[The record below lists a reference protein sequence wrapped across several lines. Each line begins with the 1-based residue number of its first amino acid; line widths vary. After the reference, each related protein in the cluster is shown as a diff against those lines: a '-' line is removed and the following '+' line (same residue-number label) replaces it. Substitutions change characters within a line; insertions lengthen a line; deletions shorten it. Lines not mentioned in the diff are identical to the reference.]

1 MTVSLGHP
9 ALERVAEVLVGPDG
23 GGCVFGSGYLLG
35 ERLVLTARHLLDDA
49 PADSR
54 VSVRLGG
61 RPALHPA
68 EQVWRSAAPGHDL
81 ALVRLTGP
89 SAPEAATPPPVL
101 GRLDADPA
109 RVVPVTATGY
119 PALAGLVDA
128 DRVAVRDSYQVTAEV
143 TTHSYVKTGRLEL
156 RCHGRSDAT
165 GARWR
170 GLSGGAV
177 FAEDSL
183 IGVVVSADGDTPVLH
198 ATPISVVAA
207 DPHLRS
213 LLSGD
218 GVGPDLRPVRRTAA
232 YARRVRRLARQ
243 VGELQDRE
251 AELAEIARFARSH
264 PSWYS
269 RGGGFYGRHLW
280 RPDRS
285 DDGPSSRDPSGYGR
299 LDEDGLPYAPTHASY
314 RWITG
319 PPWAG
324 KTALAAHFAAFPPP
338 DVDVVSFFASRSF
351 GEQTRQFQQEVC
363 DQLAA
368 LLGEPA
374 QTFSG
379 QGALDSLWQRANDRA
394 AFYGRNLL
402 LLVDGLD
409 ENDESPP
416 IAALL
421 PTETGATGHV
431 LVLSRA
437 MPPIPAAVP
446 RDHPLRDEERCPRVP
461 LFPTRRADQ
470 LRERATDELT
480 TLLPDREVRAVLGTL
495 AVGGPMTLD
504 DLRAVLETAGGA
516 PDPYDLR
523 NLVRSVPARVL
534 ASVTDRSD
542 GSDGSEGAE
551 GAAERFGFAHD
562 ELRRATLAEIGVVA
576 ARHREALHVWA
587 DTYARR
593 AWPDDTPDY
602 LVAHYPA
609 VLLASSDTARLT
621 ALTSPERVTM
631 WQRRTGHDTDAAREI
646 SDALGAL
653 AEGEGDDLRAA
664 AVLAMRR
671 YRLFEVPADPS
682 FGFPAAI
689 PIGWAEQGQWA
700 RADYLASVIWSSAR
714 AYAGIALVA
723 ADRGDRERFHGL
735 ARRAWDAARRS
746 PAGALWDAP
755 RLAAV
760 GRAAF
765 GLDAPDLG
773 RQLLHAAAESLRG
786 DVGGND
792 GLRGKALAE
801 TAGEHAVAGERDAAL
816 ALIGTAE
823 RLVHG
828 SSVTSEQRGVVAFQ
842 SALVR
847 GLDGALAAFA
857 VPREGVEAARMQA
870 SFARAAGR
878 LGHVASCLFALEAA
892 EAALRGLDPDAHL
905 LAVAEVVEAAART
918 GHDGIARRLA
928 DEAIARMPSATG
940 PWQRDGARAR
950 LAPLYELLGEPERA
964 DALTDEAG
972 EAEYRLAA
980 LSACAETAYER
991 GASERAGRLLD
1002 RAERLP
1008 PVDHLAGGQ
1017 SDPRRE
1023 LAAVNARCARPDRA
1037 EGILR
1042 ALTVPGRHFWERL
1055 ALAGAV
1061 GDSGR
1066 LDQSDRVLALA
1077 GGDGDWAHRAAA
1089 ALAVGAA
1096 RAGDL
1101 DRVRELAAFSDTAH
1115 RPLLLRFAAVG
1126 AAEGGHFHLT
1136 ARLID
1141 LEREARPVSGRAVQR
1156 GKEDDPVATAAFLAV
1171 RAGEPGWA
1179 EHFAGLVRP
1188 LNVPWPPSGP
1198 AIALAV
1204 RGDFD
1209 GARRRALEISMRPD
1223 QAETLA
1229 IVAEI
1234 AAVRGHGAVADQL
1247 LELAWESVELWHAT
1261 EYARGHAL
1269 SRLAVAAAR
1278 AGRLGWLG
1286 GLLRRMHAAHPDHR
1300 VPALAA
1306 RAEAL
1311 ARQGE
1316 HAKAVAS
1323 LDESFTCFT
1332 SRQGGADENKALVAL
1347 VTAGRAV
1354 DPARSRRQVI
1364 RLLADRQ
1371 RTPALLPAVL
1381 LADPGLAPLTIDL
1394 MSGSPDPVG
1403 P

>member
-1 MTVSLGHP
+1 MTVFIGHP

-49 PADSR
+49 PADGR

-68 EQVWRSAAPGHDL
+68 EPVWRSAAPETDL

-89 SAPEAATPPPVL
+89 SAPDGVTPPPVL

-109 RVVPVTATGY
+109 RVVAVTATGF

-143 TTHSYVKTGRLEL
+143 TTHSYVKTRRLEL
-156 RCHGRSDAT
+156 RLHGRSDAT

-183 IGVVVSADGDTPVLH
+183 IGVVVSAAGDTPVLH
-198 ATPISVVAA
+198 ATPLSAVCA
-207 DPHLRS
+207 DPRLRS
-213 LLSGD
+213 LLAAD
-218 GVGPDLRPVRRTAA
+218 GVDPDPRSVRRTAA
-232 YARRVRRLARQ
+232 YTRRVRRLARQ
-243 VGELQDRE
+243 VGELQDRA
-251 AELAEIARFARSH
+251 AELAEIEGFARS
-264 PSWYS
+264 
-269 RGGGFYGRHLW
+269 R
-280 RPDRS
+280 
-285 DDGPSSRDPSGYGR
+285 
-299 LDEDGLPYAPTHASY
+299 ASY

-324 KTALAAHFAAFPPP
+324 KTALAAHFAAFPPS
-338 DVDVVSFFASRSF
+338 DIDVVSFFVSRSF

-368 LLGEPA
+368 LVGDPQ

-394 AFYGRNLL
+394 ASHGRNLL

-446 RDHPLRDEERCPRVP
+446 RDHPLRDEDRCPRVP
-461 LFPTRRADQ
+461 LSPTRRADQ

-480 TLLPDREVRAVLGTL
+480 TLLPDRDVRAVLGTL

-504 DLRAVLETAGGA
+504 DLGAVMETAGGA
-516 PDPYDLR
+516 LDPYDLR

-534 ASVTDRSD
+534 SSAADWSGGSHESD
-542 GSDGSEGAE
+542 GSGGAA

-562 ELRRATLAEIGVVA
+562 ELRRATLAEIGAAA

-593 AWPDDTPDY
+593 AWPEDTPEY
-602 LVAHYPA
+602 LLAHYPA

-621 ALTSPERVTM
+621 ALASPERVAM

-646 SDALGAL
+646 TDALQAL
-653 AEGEGDDLRAA
+653 VAGEGDDLRAA
-664 AVLAMRR
+664 ADLAMRR

-682 FGFPAAI
+682 FGFPADI

-700 RADYLASVIWSSAR
+700 RADYLASVVWSSAR

-723 ADRGDRERFHGL
+723 ARLGERERFHGL
-735 ARRAWDAARRS
+735 ARRAWDAARHS
-746 PAGALWDAP
+746 PAGAVWDAP

-760 GRAAF
+760 GRAAY
-765 GLDAPDLG
+765 GLDAPELG
-773 RQLLHAAAESLRG
+773 RLLLQAAAESLSH
-786 DVGGND
+786 DD
-792 GLRGKALAE
+792 SDDLRVKALAE
-801 TAGEHAVAGERDAAL
+801 TAGEHAAAGEWDAAL

-823 RLVHG
+823 RLVRAG
-828 SSVTSEQRGVVAFQ
+828 RSVTSARRVDVAFQ

-847 GLDGALAAFA
+847 GLDGALAAFP

-878 LGHVASCLFALEAA
+878 LGHGASCLYALEAA
-892 EAALRGLDPDAHL
+892 EAALTRLDPDEYL
-905 LAVAEVVEAAART
+905 LAVADVVEAAARA
-918 GHDGIARRLA
+918 GHDGTARRLA
-928 DEAIARMPSATG
+928 EEAIARMPSATS

-964 DALTDEAG
+964 DALTDEIG
-972 EAEYRLAA
+972 KVEYRLAA
-980 LSACAETAYER
+980 LSGCAEAAYER
-991 GASERAGRLLD
+991 GDAERAGGLLD

-1017 SDPRRE
+1017 TDPRRE
-1023 LAAVNARCARPDRA
+1023 LAAVNARCGRPDRA
-1037 EGILR
+1037 ERILR

-1055 ALAGAV
+1055 ALADAV
-1061 GDSGR
+1061 GRTGR
-1066 LDQSDRVLALA
+1066 LDQSERVLALA
-1077 GGDGDWAHRAAA
+1077 GGDADWAHRAAA

-1141 LEREARPVSGRAVQR
+1141 MVREARPVSGRAVQR

-1188 LNVPWPPSGP
+1188 LTVPWPPSGP

-1204 RGDFD
+1204 RWDFD
-1209 GARRRALEISMRPD
+1209 GAERRALQISMAPD
-1223 QAETLA
+1223 QAEALA
-1229 IVAEI
+1229 AVAEI
-1234 AAVRGHGAVADQL
+1234 AAVRGHGARADEL
-1247 LELAWESVELWHAT
+1247 FDLAWQAVELWDAA
-1261 EYARGHAL
+1261 EYARSRAW
-1269 SRLAVAAAR
+1269 SRLAVAVAR
-1278 AGRLGWLG
+1278 TGRLGKLG

-1316 HAKAVAS
+1316 QAKAVAS
-1323 LDESFTCFT
+1323 LDEAFTCFS
-1332 SRQGGADENKALVAL
+1332 SRQGGADEDKALAAL
-1347 VTAGRAV
+1347 VTAGTAV
-1354 DPARSRRQVI
+1354 DPARSRRQVV

-1381 LADPGLAPLTIDL
+1381 LADPELAPLTIDL
-1394 MSGSPDPVG
+1394 LGGSPDLAG
-1403 P
+1403 F

>member
-9 ALERVAEVLVGPDG
+9 ALERVAELLVGPDG

-35 ERLVLTARHLLDDA
+35 GRLVLTARHLLDDA

-68 EQVWRSAAPGHDL
+68 ERVWASAAPEHDL

-89 SAPEAATPPPVL
+89 SAPDTAGSPPEL

-109 RVVPVTATGY
+109 RVVPVTATGF

-183 IGVVVSADGDTPVLH
+183 IGVVVSAAGDTPVLH
-198 ATPISVVAA
+198 ATPLSAVFA
-207 DPHLRS
+207 DPGLRS
-213 LLSGD
+213 LLAAD
-218 GVGPDLRPVRRTAA
+218 GVRPGLRPVRRTAA
-232 YARRVRRLARQ
+232 YTGRVRRLARQ

-251 AELAEIARFARSH
+251 AELAEIAGFARSR
-264 PSWYS
+264 PWWYE
-269 RGGGFYGRHLW
+269 RGGMYPGLRL
-280 RPDRS
+280 RQPDRS
-285 DDGPSSRDPSGYGR
+285 DHDGSGDDRRDHYGSGDDRWNEDLPHAPS
-299 LDEDGLPYAPTHASY
+299 HASY

-338 DVDVVSFFASRSF
+338 DVDVVSFFVSRSF

-374 QTFSG
+374 RTFSG

-394 AFYGRNLL
+394 AFQGRNLL

-461 LFPTRRADQ
+461 LSPTRRADQ

-480 TLLPDREVRAVLGTL
+480 TLLPDREVREVLGTL

-504 DLRAVLETAGGA
+504 DLTAVMETAGGA

-534 ASVTDRSD
+534 SSAAG
-542 GSDGSEGAE
+542 GSGGEAR
-551 GAAERFGFAHD
+551 AAERFGFAHD
-562 ELRRATLAEIGVVA
+562 ELRRATLAEIGA
-576 ARHREALHVWA
+576 AAGRHREALHVWA

-609 VLLASSDTARLT
+609 VLLASADTARLT
-621 ALTSPERVTM
+621 ALASPERVTM

-646 SDALGAL
+646 GDALRAL
-653 AEGEGDDLRAA
+653 AAGEGDDLRAA
-664 AVLAMRR
+664 AVMAMRR

-689 PIGWAEQGQWA
+689 PVGWAEQGQWA

-723 ADRGDRERFHGL
+723 ADRGERERFHGL
-735 ARRAWDAARRS
+735 ARQAWDAARS
-746 PAGALWDAP
+746 GSSGALWDAP

-765 GLDAPDLG
+765 GLDAPELG

-786 DVGGND
+786 HGGGND
-792 GLRGKALAE
+792 DLRAKALAE
-801 TAGEHAVAGERDAAL
+801 TAGEHAAAGERDTAL
-816 ALIGTAE
+816 ALIGEAE
-823 RLVHG
+823 RLVLAERSAATAH
-828 SSVTSEQRGVVAFQ
+828 RDAVAFR

-847 GLDGALAAFA
+847 GPDGALAALP
-857 VPREGVEAARMQA
+857 VPREGVGAARTQA

-878 LGHVASCLFALEAA
+878 LGHVASCLAALEAA
-892 EAALRGLDPDAHL
+892 EAALRGLDPDAYL
-905 LAVAEVVEAAART
+905 LTVAEVVEAAART

-928 DEAIARMPSATG
+928 GEALARTPSASA
-940 PWQRDGARAR
+940 PWQRDGVRAR

-964 DALTDEAG
+964 DALTDEVD
-972 EAEYRLAA
+972 EVRYRLDA
-980 LSACAETAYER
+980 LSACAEAAYER
-991 GASERAGRLLD
+991 GDAERAGRLLD

-1008 PVDHLAGGQ
+1008 AVDHLAGGQ

-1023 LAAVNARCARPDRA
+1023 LAAANARCGRPDRA
-1037 EGILR
+1037 ERILR

-1055 ALAGAV
+1055 ALADAV
-1061 GDSGR
+1061 GRTGR
-1066 LDQSDRVLALA
+1066 LDQSERVLALA
-1077 GGDGDWAHRAAA
+1077 DGDADWAHRAAA

-1096 RAGDL
+1096 RTGDL
-1101 DRVRELAAFSDTAH
+1101 ERVRELAAFSDTAH

-1126 AAEGGHFHLT
+1126 AAEGGHFELT
-1136 ARLID
+1136 ARLIG
-1141 LEREARPVSGRAVQR
+1141 LEREARQVSGRSVQR
-1156 GKEDDPVATAAFLAV
+1156 GKEDDPVATAAFLAA

-1188 LNVPWPPSGP
+1188 LGVPWPPSGS
-1198 AIALAV
+1198 AISLAV
-1204 RGDFD
+1204 RWDFD
-1209 GARRRALEISMRPD
+1209 GARRAALGISVPPDRAE
-1223 QAETLA
+1223 ALA
-1229 IVAEI
+1229 VVAEI
-1234 AAVRGHGAVADQL
+1234 ADVRGHGALAD
-1247 LELAWESVELWHAT
+1247 ELFEQARQAVELWDAAP
-1261 EYARGHAL
+1261 YGVDRAR
-1269 SRLAVAAAR
+1269 SRLAVTVAR
-1278 AGRLGWLG
+1278 TGRLGMLG
-1286 GLLRRMHAAHPDHR
+1286 GLLRRMYASHPDHR
-1300 VPALAA
+1300 VPVLAA

-1316 HAKAVAS
+1316 HAEAVAA
-1323 LDESFTCFT
+1323 LDEAFTCFT
-1332 SRQGGADENKALVAL
+1332 SRRGGADEEKALAAL
-1347 VTAGRAV
+1347 VTAGTAV

-1371 RTPALLPAVL
+1371 RTPALLPAVV
-1381 LADPGLAPLTIDL
+1381 LADPELAPLAIDL
-1394 MSGSPDPVG
+1394 MSGSPERDRP
-1403 P
+1403 

>member
-1 MTVSLGHP
+1 MTVSVGSIGQP
-9 ALERVAEVLVGPDG
+9 ALERVAEILVGPDG

-61 RPALHPA
+61 RPALHSA
-68 EQVWRSAAPGHDL
+68 EPVWRSATPETDL

-89 SAPEAATPPPVL
+89 SAPGGASPPPVL

-109 RVVPVTATGY
+109 RTVPVTATGF
-119 PALAGLVDA
+119 PALAGLVGA
-128 DRVAVRDSYQVTAEV
+128 DRVTVRDSYQVTAEV
-143 TTHSYVKTGRLEL
+143 ATHSYVKTGRLEL
-156 RCHGRSDAT
+156 RGHARSDAT

-177 FAEDSL
+177 FAEDTL
-183 IGVVVSADGDTPVLH
+183 IGVVVSAAGDAPVLH
-198 ATPISVVAA
+198 ATPLSAVAT

-213 LLSGD
+213 LLLAD
-218 GVGPDLRPVRRTAA
+218 GVEPDLRPVRRTAA
-232 YARRVRRLARQ
+232 YTRRVRRLARQ

-251 AELAEIARFARSH
+251 AELAEIASFARSH
-264 PSWYS
+264 PWWYS
-269 RGGGFYGRHLW
+269 RGVLDLGPRQW
-280 RPDRS
+280 RSDRERS
-285 DDGPSSRDPSGYGR
+285 DDDLPS
-299 LDEDGLPYAPTHASY
+299 APPHASY

-338 DVDVVSFFASRSF
+338 DVDVVSFFVSRSF
-351 GEQTRQFQQEVC
+351 GEQTRQYQQEVC

-368 LLGEPA
+368 LLGDPP
-374 QTFSG
+374 QTFFG
-379 QGALDSLWQRANDRA
+379 QGTLDSLWQRANDRA
-394 AFYGRNLL
+394 AFHGRNLL

-421 PTETGATGHV
+421 PTETGDTGHV

-461 LFPTRRADQ
+461 LSPTRRADQ

-504 DLRAVLETAGGA
+504 DLGAVLETAGGA

-523 NLVRSVPARVL
+523 TLVRSVPARVL
-534 ASVTDRSD
+534 SSVAGGD
-542 GSDGSEGAE
+542 GGAE
-551 GAAERFGFAHD
+551 GTAERFGFAHD
-562 ELRRATLAEIGVVA
+562 ELRRATLTEIGAAA
-576 ARHREALHVWA
+576 ARHRTALHTWA
-587 DTYARR
+587 DGYARR

-621 ALTSPERVTM
+621 DLPSPERVAM

-646 SDALGAL
+646 TDALRAL
-653 AEGEGDDLRAA
+653 AESEGDGLRAA

-723 ADRGDRERFHGL
+723 ARLGERERFHGL
-735 ARRAWDAARRS
+735 AQRAWEAARRS
-746 PAGALWDAP
+746 PAGAVWDAP
-755 RLAAV
+755 QLAAV

-765 GLDAPDLG
+765 GLDAPELG
-773 RQLLHAAAESLRG
+773 RQLLLSAEESLRTDG
-786 DVGGND
+786 EDRGN
-792 GLRGKALAE
+792 LKAKALAE
-801 TAGEHAVAGERDAAL
+801 TAGECAAVGERDAAL
-816 ALIGTAE
+816 ALIGMAE
-823 RLVHG
+823 ELVRDER
-828 SSVTSEQRGVVAFQ
+828 SVSFAQRGDVVFQ

-847 GLDGALAAFA
+847 GLDGALAAFP
-857 VPREGVEAARMQA
+857 VPREGTEQVRVRAW
-870 SFARAAGR
+870 FARAAGR
-878 LGHVASCLFALEAA
+878 LGDAAGCLRALMGA
-892 EAALRGLDPDAHL
+892 EAALRGLDPDAYL
-905 LAVAEVVEAAART
+905 LVVPDVAEAAART
-918 GHDGIARRLA
+918 GHDGTARRLA
-928 DEAIARMPSATG
+928 EEAVARMPSATG
-940 PWQRDGARAR
+940 PGDRDRAR
-950 LAPLYELLGEPERA
+950 VWLAPLYELLGEPDRA
-964 DALTDEAG
+964 DALTDETG
-972 EAEYRLAA
+972 EVRYRLAA
-980 LSACAETAYER
+980 LSACAEAAYER
-991 GASERAGRLLD
+991 GDAERAGRLLD

-1008 PVDHLAGGQ
+1008 GVDSPAGGQ

-1023 LAAVNARCARPDRA
+1023 LAAVNARCGRPERA
-1037 EGILR
+1037 ERILR

-1055 ALAGAV
+1055 ALAEAV
-1061 GDSGR
+1061 GRTGR
-1066 LDQSDRVLALA
+1066 LDQSERVLALA
-1077 GGDGDWAHRAAA
+1077 DGDGDWAQRAAA

-1101 DRVRELAAFSDTAH
+1101 DRVRTLAAFSDSAH
-1115 RPLLLRFAAVG
+1115 RGLLLRLAAVG
-1126 AAEGGHFHLT
+1126 AAEGGHFDLT
-1136 ARLID
+1136 ARLIG
-1141 LEREARPVSGRAVQR
+1141 LAREAVPASGRAVHR
-1156 GKEDDPVATAAFLAV
+1156 GREDDPVATAAFLAV

-1179 EHFAGLVRP
+1179 EHFARLVRP
-1188 LNVPWPPSGP
+1188 LGVPWPPSGP
-1198 AIALAV
+1198 AIVLAV
-1204 RGDFD
+1204 RWDFD
-1209 GARRRALEISMRPD
+1209 GARRRALGMSMPPD
-1223 QAETLA
+1223 QAEALA

-1234 AAVRGHGAVADQL
+1234 AAVRGHGTLADELFDLAGQAVERWA
-1247 LELAWESVELWHAT
+1247 AAN
-1261 EYARGHAL
+1261 YAR
-1269 SRLAVAAAR
+1269 SRAWSHLAVAAAR
-1278 AGRLGWLG
+1278 MGRLGQVR
-1286 GLLRRMHAAHPDHR
+1286 GLLRRMYAAHPDHR
-1300 VPALAA
+1300 VPVLAA
-1306 RAEAL
+1306 LAEAL

-1323 LDESFTCFT
+1323 LDEAFTCYT
-1332 SRQGGADENKALVAL
+1332 SRQGGADEEKALAAL
-1347 VTAGRAV
+1347 VTAGTAV
-1354 DPARSRRQVI
+1354 DPARSRRQVV

-1371 RTPALLPAVL
+1371 RTPTLLPAVL
-1381 LADPGLAPLTIDL
+1381 LADPELAPLAIDL
-1394 MSGSPDPVG
+1394 LGGSPDPDGAPGDVS
-1403 P
+1403 